1 MESIWNISLMLL
13 WAVVLVNLLLTLR
26 VVRWQRARVNEQK
39 QAEARETFPEL
50 AVDAPAPEFRAR
62 TLTGQQ
68 VQLATYTGQS
78 VLFIFVSPR
87 CDSCRLKLPLLTK
100 LRPLAKERSGV
111 EFVLVS
117 DSSAAETYAWVES
130 IREEEK
136 VEVDFPILVDP
147 QLLNL
152 LDSSTELQSHTNCN
166 ATPISLPCIC
176 RHFARISTHAKSSR
190 FRFEWSPSFACR
202 AVAMRERIAKSQ
214 TNQQRPRIKKN
225 ASLLIC

>member
-39 QAEARETFPEL
+39 QAEARETSPEL
-50 AVDAPAPEFRAR
+50 AVDSPAPEFRAR

-68 VQLATYTGQS
+68 VQLATYAGRS
-78 VLFIFVSPR
+78 VMFIFVSPR

-117 DSSAAETYAWVES
+117 ESSAAETYAWVES
-130 IREEEK
+130 IREKDK
-136 VEVDFPILVDP
+136 VEMDFPILVDP
-147 QLLNL
+147 
-152 LDSSTELQSHTNCN
+152 
-166 ATPISLPCIC
+166 
-176 RHFARISTHAKSSR
+176 R
-190 FRFEWSPSFACR
+190 FRSGFVWAYNPRGMFPYFCLIDAQGIVQARGPFGAGEEWPRLQREWGGPTALSPFSGR
-202 AVAMRERIAKSQ
+202 YR
-214 TNQQRPRIKKN
+214 
-225 ASLLIC
+225 